1 MIDFN
6 KDVMPLKNRLYRLAL
21 RIVEDHAEAED
32 ITQETLIRL
41 WGKCGTLASAADA
54 ETLGLTVC
62 RNLAIDATRRVGR
75 NHEELDPQSE
85 RYATPSGESPIE
97 TLSHADR
104 RQFII
109 TKINQLPQKQRS
121 VVQLRDIEGKSYREI
136 ATIMDISEDQVKIN
150 LFRAR
155 QNLKEACK
163 KDKDYGL

>member
-6 KDVMPLKNRLYRLAL
+6 KDVMPLKNRIYRLAL

-41 WGKCGTLASAADA
+41 WGKCGTMASAADA
-54 ETLGLTVC
+54 ETFGLTVC

-75 NHEELDPQSE
+75 DHEQIDPQSE
-85 RYATPSGESPIE
+85 QFATPNGESPIE
-97 TLSHADR
+97 ALSHADR
-104 RQFII
+104 HQFLIN
-109 TKINQLPQKQRS
+109 KINRLPLKQRS

-136 ATIMDISEDQVKIN
+136 AAIMDISEEQVKIN

-155 QNLKEACK
+155 QSLKEACK
-163 KDKDYGL
+163 KDKNYGL

>member
-32 ITQETLIRL
+32 ITQEALIRL

-54 ETLGLTVC
+54 ETFGLTVC
-62 RNLAIDATRRVGR
+62 RNLAIDATRRTGR
-75 NHEELDPQSE
+75 NHEQLDPQSE
-85 RYATPSGESPIE
+85 EFATPTGESPIE
-97 TLSHADR
+97 MLSQADR
-104 RQFII
+104 RRFLLW
-109 TKINQLPQKQRS
+109 KISRLPERQRS

-136 ATIMDISEDQVKIN
+136 AAIIGISEEQVKIN

-155 QNLKEACK
+155 QSLKEACK

>member
-6 KDVMPLKNRLYRLAL
+6 KDVMPLKNRLFRLAL
-21 RIVEDHAEAED
+21 RIVEDRAEAED

-41 WGKCGTLASAADA
+41 WGKCATFGSAADA
-54 ETLGLTVC
+54 ETFGLTIC

-75 NHEELDPQSE
+75 NHEPLDPQSE
-85 RYATPSGESPIE
+85 IFAAPNGESPIE
-97 TLSHADR
+97 TLSHADKR
-104 RQFII
+104 NFILA
-109 TKINQLPQKQRS
+109 KINQLPQKQRS

-136 ATIMDISEDQVKIN
+136 AAIMSISEEQVKIN